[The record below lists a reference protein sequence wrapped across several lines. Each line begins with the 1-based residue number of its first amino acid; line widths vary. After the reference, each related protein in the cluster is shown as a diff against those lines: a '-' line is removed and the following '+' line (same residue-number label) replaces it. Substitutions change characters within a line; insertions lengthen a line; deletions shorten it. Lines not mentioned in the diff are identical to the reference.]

1 MNAAFEFYS
10 YALNNLLTIE
20 KKKGK
25 ELTKVRELNMV
36 IQGSYPQLRSFIDAE
51 YCCSVML
58 RSLILKIN
66 IN

>member
-1 MNAAFEFYS
+1 MNGAFKFYS
-10 YALNNLLTIE
+10 CTLNYLLIIE

-25 ELTKVRELNMV
+25 ELTEVRELNMV
-36 IQGSYPQLRSFIDAE
+36 IQGSYPRLRSCIDAE